1 MNRTENV
8 LITGAGA
15 GICAEVA
22 RRLATQGH
30 RLILVDRDAAALTA
44 VAREVGAAAL
54 TVEPWVVDV
63 QDVAAVERHFAA
75 LGAGERPTALLNGVG
90 GDARRR
96 PVTELCE
103 SDLLDSFLHN
113 VVTAFTLIRLVVPE
127 MTTQGYG
134 RIVNLAS
141 IAGRSYSVFSNA
153 AYVTA
158 KAALL
163 GLTKQYAWELAPLG
177 VTVNAVAHG
186 PIATDRIAAAWRA
199 KSEEERRELTAQI
212 PVGRLGTVA
221 EAAHLVLPFLAGPS
235 GFATGAVLD
244 VSAGMAI

>member
-1 MNRTENV
+1 VRAP
-8 LITGAGA
+8 GY
-15 GICAEVA
+15 
-22 RRLATQGH
+22 
-30 RLILVDRDAAALTA
+30 AAALHS

-54 TVEPWVVDV
+54 TTEPWVVDV
-63 QDVAAVERHFAA
+63 QDVGAVEKRFAA
-75 LGAGERPTALLNGVG
+75 LGPGLLPTALLNGVG

-96 PVTELCE
+96 PVTDLRE
-103 SDLLDSFLHN
+103 SDLLDSFLYN
-113 VVTAFTLIRLVVPE
+113 VVTAFTLMRLVVPE
-127 MTTQGYG
+127 MTARGHG

-186 PIATDRIAAAWRA
+186 PIATDRVTAAWHA
-199 KSEEERRELTAQI
+199 KSEEERDGLTAQI
-212 PVGRLGTVA
+212 PVGRLGTVP
-221 EAAHLVLPFLAGPS
+221 EAAHLVLPFLTGPS

>member
-1 MNRTENV
+1 MNRPETV

-22 RRLATQGH
+22 RRLADLGH
-30 RLILVDRDAAALTA
+30 RLILVDQDRAALDV
-44 VAREVGAAAL
+44 VAGQLRPALAAD
-54 TVEPWVVDV
+54 PWPVDV
-63 QDVAAVERHFAA
+63 QDVAEVERRFAA
-75 LGAGERPTALLNGVG
+75 LGPDQQPTALLNGVG

-96 PVTELCE
+96 PIGELCE
-103 SDLLDSFLHN
+103 QDYLDSFLHN
-113 VVTAFTLIRLVVPE
+113 VVTAFTLTRLVVPG
-127 MTTQGYG
+127 MSARGHG

-163 GLTKQYAWELAPLG
+163 GLTKQYAYELAPLG

-186 PIATDRIAAAWRA
+186 PIATDRIQAAWRD
-199 KSEEERRELTAQI
+199 KTEDERRRLTAEI
-212 PVGRLGTVA
+212 PMGRLGTVA
-221 EAAHLVLPFLAGPS
+221 EAAHLVLPFLVGPS
-235 GFATGAVLD
+235 GFATGAILD